1 MLPLKRFL
9 TLPDLTFLNSEME
22 IGLFWELN
30 KIMYRKVFYVFCF
43 LEMNYYMALGIFY
56 FTEILKL
63 CCNSFLLMSIFAIC
77 CHYYYIYFPV
87 QLQVSVMSFR
97 LAIHSSIHQFIKY
110 THMAREAGENILT
123 GIMNKNRT
131 VPCPWGIYNL
141 VEKGDINQIT
151 KQT

>member
-1 MLPLKRFL
+1 
-9 TLPDLTFLNSEME
+9 
-22 IGLFWELN
+22 
-30 KIMYRKVFYVFCF
+30 MYSVF

-131 VPCPWGIYNL
+131 VPCP
-141 VEKGDINQIT
+141 
-151 KQT
+151 